1 MKRWPAEEADGRRL
15 EGSTGL
21 GAVLLVVVGLPR
33 GFRDPPKRLHRQRA
47 RRGGESPSPTEVG
60 LAGQP
65 RNVSRVD
72 STTAGSRLSSVTI
85 VDSIDLRLRIGYAP
99 KTVFQP
105 RDATPG
111 GPHQHTRPVPEDPG
125 AAARLGPPR
134 PPSSRPL
141 GGLFG
146 SILPPKRRY
155 ALLGASMVR
164 MQGAALRST
173 AKIGRDRVPMGI
185 TGDLNAWLRRKV
197 DLAPPMP
204 TLIVDTMSFFNLPM
218 CLDLIGL
225 YVPWSRYCRC

>member
-15 EGSTGL
+15 EGSTCL
-21 GAVLLVVVGLPR
+21 GAVLLVVVGSPR
-33 GFRDPPKRLHRQRA
+33 GFRGPPKRLHLQRA

-85 VDSIDLRLRIGYAP
+85 AESIDLLLRIGYAP

-105 RDATPG
+105 RDAAPG

-125 AAARLGPPR
+125 GAARLSPPR
-134 PPSSRPL
+134 SPSSRPL

-146 SILPPKRRY
+146 SILPPKRRCT
-155 ALLGASMVR
+155 LLGASMVR
-164 MQGAALRST
+164 MQGAALWLT

-185 TGDLNAWLRRKV
+185 TGDLNVWFQ
-197 DLAPPMP
+197 
-204 TLIVDTMSFFNLPM
+204 I
-218 CLDLIGL
+218 
-225 YVPWSRYCRC
+225 